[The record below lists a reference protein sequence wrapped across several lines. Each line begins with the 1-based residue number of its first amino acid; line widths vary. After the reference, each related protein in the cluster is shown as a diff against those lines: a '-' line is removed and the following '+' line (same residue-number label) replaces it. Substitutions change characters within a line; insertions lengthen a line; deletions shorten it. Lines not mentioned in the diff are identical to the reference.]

1 VIDILRK
8 DWSFDGLIVTDDVS
22 MVAYLNNLG
31 LNLIGSLSGGADL
44 ILISYDPEIAYAALD
59 TLLRA
64 RRTGV
69 LPAAMMQRSDERLE
83 AHRPPARSI
92 GCAAGFSHL
101 AEIPAPAAS
110 RPHP

>member
-22 MVAYLNNLG
+22 MAAYRNNLG
-31 LNLIGSLSGGADL
+31 PNLIGSLSGGADL
-44 ILISYDPEIAYAALD
+44 ILISYDPELAYTALD

-64 RRTGV
+64 RRTGA
-69 LPAAMMQRSDERLE
+69 LPAAALRRSDERLE

-92 GCAAGFSHL
+92 GCAASFSHL
-101 AEIPAPAAS
+101 AEIPASAAS
-110 RPHP
+110 RPRP